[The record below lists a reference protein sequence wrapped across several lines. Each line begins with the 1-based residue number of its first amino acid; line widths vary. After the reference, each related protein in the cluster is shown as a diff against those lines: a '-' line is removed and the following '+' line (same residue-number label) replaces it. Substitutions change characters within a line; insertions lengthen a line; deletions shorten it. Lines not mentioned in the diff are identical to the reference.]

1 MKVSERRLTYCFT
14 DPLSAQLCTSIT
26 VAPSSAAVIR
36 YHEEISVWCST
47 AAALRLKKKKKIQYI
62 QRTVQIDVMLML
74 RKL

>member
-47 AAALRLKKKKKIQYI
+47 AAALRLKKKKN
-62 QRTVQIDVMLML
+62 TVHTENSTN
-74 RKL
+74 